1 MNTPID
7 YRSDTVTRPTPGMLS
22 AIHQAAVGD
31 DVFGE
36 DPSINELEART
47 ASYFGFEAG
56 LYCPSG
62 TMTNQ
67 IAIKCHTQP
76 GDEVICDINS
86 HIYQYEGGGIAFNS
100 SASVKLLEG
109 DRGRVTATQVKTAIQ
124 PDDVHRAHT
133 SLVSLENTSN
143 RGGGSCYD
151 LKEIESIRNVC
162 AENGLRLHLD
172 GARVWNAI
180 VAKKENPK
188 DYVRLFHSASVCFSK
203 SMGCPVGSVL
213 LGDADFI
220 KKARRIRKVFG
231 GGMRQAGYLA
241 AAGVY
246 ALDHHID
253 RLAEDHAHAQLLSEE
268 IAKKSF
274 VKFVLPVETNI
285 LMFELVEG
293 KSAPG
298 LVADLKQHGILA
310 YAIAPNR
317 VRLVTHLDI
326 SRPMIDTTLS
336 AFRSL

>member
-1 MNTPID
+1 
-7 YRSDTVTRPTPGMLS
+7 
-22 AIHQAAVGD
+22 
-31 DVFGE
+31 
-36 DPSINELEART
+36 
-47 ASYFGFEAG
+47 
-56 LYCPSG
+56 
-62 TMTNQ
+62 
-67 IAIKCHTQP
+67 
-76 GDEVICDINS
+76 
-86 HIYQYEGGGIAFNS
+86 
-100 SASVKLLEG
+100 
-109 DRGRVTATQVKTAIQ
+109 
-124 PDDVHRAHT
+124 
-133 SLVSLENTSN
+133 
-143 RGGGSCYD
+143 
-151 LKEIESIRNVC
+151 
-162 AENGLRLHLD
+162 
-172 GARVWNAI
+172 
-180 VAKKENPK
+180 
-188 DYVRLFHSASVCFSK
+188 
-203 SMGCPVGSVL
+203 
-213 LGDADFI
+213 
-220 KKARRIRKVFG
+220 
-231 GGMRQAGYLA
+231 MRQAGYLA